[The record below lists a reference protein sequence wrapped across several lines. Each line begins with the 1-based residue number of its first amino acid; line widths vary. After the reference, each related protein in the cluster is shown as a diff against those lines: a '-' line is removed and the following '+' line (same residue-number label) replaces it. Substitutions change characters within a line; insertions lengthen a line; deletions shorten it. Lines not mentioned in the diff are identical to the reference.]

1 MNSLVTDHCEE
12 MSRTLGMI
20 SRLQLGFHKLCLTT
34 KYICALLILGSLPLL
49 HEGGIA
55 PDPTYKFIDHVSF
68 PQWLYNKGIPALAFK
83 YFLFL
88 TAPFAGSRHGDYL
101 SQVRI
106 CVSVV
111 LNYYV
116 QASDRAFVT

>member
-1 MNSLVTDHCEE
+1 M
-12 MSRTLGMI
+12 LGTI
-20 SRLQLGFHKLCLTT
+20 SRIHLGFHKLCLTT
-34 KYICALLILGSLPLL
+34 KYIYALLILGSLPLL
-49 HEGGIA
+49 DEGSIA
-55 PDPTYKFIDHVSF
+55 VEPAYKFIDHVSF

-88 TAPFAGSRHGDYL
+88 TAPFSRSRHGDYL

-111 LNYYV
+111 LNYCV
-116 QASDRAFVT
+116 QALDRAIVT